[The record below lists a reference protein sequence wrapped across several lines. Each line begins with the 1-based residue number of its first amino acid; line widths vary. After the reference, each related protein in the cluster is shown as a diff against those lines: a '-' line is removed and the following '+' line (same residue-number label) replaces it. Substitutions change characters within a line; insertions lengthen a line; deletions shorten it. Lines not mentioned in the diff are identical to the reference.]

1 MKCKDCGKD
10 TNDIVNTSRGPIAR
24 CACGGWTKVNSST
37 GVNITGDI
45 NVTGTC
51 AIGPG
56 AVAIGNTGDGD
67 WKKDKKKG
75 KSWW

>member
-10 TNDIVNTSRGPIAR
+10 TNDIVNTGRGPIAR
-24 CACGGWTKVNSST
+24 CTCGGWTKVT
-37 GVNITGDI
+37 TPGVNITGDI
-45 NVTGTC
+45 NVNGTC

-67 WKKDKKKG
+67 RKKDKKKG

>member
-1 MKCKDCGKD
+1 MKCKDCGKN
-10 TNDIVNTSRGPIAR
+10 TNDIVTTSRGPIAR

-37 GVNITGDI
+37 GVTISGGI

-56 AVAIGNTGDGD
+56 AVAIGNTGS
-67 WKKDKKKG
+67 KKDKKG
-75 KSWW
+75 RR

>member
-1 MKCKDCGKD
+1 MKCKDCGKT
-10 TNDIVNTSRGPIAR
+10 TNDIVTTSRGPIAR
-24 CACGGWTKVNSST
+24 CACGGWTKVNTT
-37 GVNITGDI
+37 GITITGGI

-56 AVAIGNTGDGD
+56 AVAIGSTGGD

-75 KSWW
+75 RR